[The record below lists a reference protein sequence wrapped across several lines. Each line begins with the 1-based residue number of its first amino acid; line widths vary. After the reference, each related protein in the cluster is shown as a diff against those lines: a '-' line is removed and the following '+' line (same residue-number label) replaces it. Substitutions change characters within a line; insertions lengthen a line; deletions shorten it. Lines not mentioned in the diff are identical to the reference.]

1 MSEFNEARVL
11 SARKNQL
18 KTVCLFCRCLST
30 PLLEFINQKGGAHVI
45 IKTFVG
51 IDARVQ
57 WKFFVENYSEIE
69 I

>member
-11 SARKNQL
+11 SVRKNQL
-18 KTVCLFCRCLST
+18 KTVCVFCRCLST

-57 WKFFVENYSEIE
+57 
-69 I
+69 